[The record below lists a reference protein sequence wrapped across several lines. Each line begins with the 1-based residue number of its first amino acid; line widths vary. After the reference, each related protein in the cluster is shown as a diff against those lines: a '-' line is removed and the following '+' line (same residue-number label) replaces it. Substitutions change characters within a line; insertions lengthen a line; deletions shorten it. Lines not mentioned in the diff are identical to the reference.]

1 MNGPQTKGNAAAS
14 LAGMPSARWRAWI
27 DNQTFRPRRQD
38 YFDYLANL
46 LDTMAGARTLKDI
59 LQNDVRR
66 HGLGSVRGR
75 LSWRWLQQF
84 QASGG
89 DLYAT
94 WQGCFPA
101 HELALLRSA
110 QARGNHAVVR
120 ALREMADI
128 IGLLDHLRRSFFATL
143 WSALLGVLLLSSM
156 LLAVPGFTVPRL
168 MSAFGGL
175 PASYHGPLTRRLL
188 DFAQWLDWLAPA
200 LLAVL
205 MLVMAATL
213 ATLARRPGRLRRL
226 LDGCGPWRLY
236 RQVQGL
242 RFMLML
248 AIFLRVGVDDAVTLR
263 DALLQQRAGARDWLR
278 HHIDAML
285 ARLDTGTTG
294 AAVFDVGLLERDA
307 FWYLDDMLVSRGLTQ
322 GLGLASA
329 RLRRRI
335 PEVFGRRALA
345 LRWGLLLFCV
355 LAMLS
360 LVLWHYAVIDE
371 LRRAL
376 MIFHATG

>member
-1 MNGPQTKGNAAAS
+1 MQPMA
-14 LAGMPSARWRAWI
+14 WRSWL
-27 DNQTFRPRRQD
+27 DSRTFRARRQD

-46 LDTMAGARTLKDI
+46 LDAMAGARTLKDI

-84 QASGG
+84 QAGGG

-110 QARGNHAVVR
+110 QARGNQAVVR
-120 ALREMADI
+120 ALRELADI
-128 IGLLDHLRRSFFATL
+128 IGLLEQLRRTFLATL
-143 WSALLGVLLLSSM
+143 WSALLGVGLLSSM

-175 PASYHGPLTRRLL
+175 PDSYHGPLTRRLL
-188 DFAQWLDWLAPA
+188 AFADVLDLTAPA
-200 LLAVL
+200 LVAVPVL
-205 MLVMAATL
+205 MAVCTLVTL
-213 ATLARRPGRLRRL
+213 GHRPGRFRQF
-226 LDGCGPWRLY
+226 LDGFGPWRLY

-248 AIFLRVGVDDAVTLR
+248 SIFLRVGTDDAVTLR
-263 DALLQQRAGARDWLR
+263 EALLQQRSGAGDWLR

-285 ARLDTGTTG
+285 ARLDSGATG

-307 FWYLDDMLVSRGLTQ
+307 FWYLDDMLVSRGLNQ

-335 PEVFGRRALA
+335 PEIFGRRALA
-345 LRWGLLLFCV
+345 LRWGLLMFCV

-360 LVLWHYAVIDE
+360 LALWHYAAIDE

-376 MIFHATG
+376 MMFHASG